1 MTAEYVLVTTTTDTD
16 EEAQRL
22 ASAFVNARFA
32 ACAHVEETDSV
43 YWWQGNVE
51 RAHEWRVEFKTPQHR
66 AAELQQAI
74 LDAHSY
80 TTPQVIV
87 TPILGGSPA
96 YLAWLTEETT
106 PRD

>member
-1 MTAEYVLVTTTTDTD
+1 MTAEYVLVTTTTDNPD
-16 EEAQRL
+16 EARALAADLVTARL
-22 ASAFVNARFA
+22 A
-32 ACAHVEETDSV
+32 ACAHIDEIRST
-43 YWWQGNVE
+43 YWWDGEVQNDPE
-51 RAHEWRVEFKTPQHR
+51 FRIEFKTPQHR

-80 TTPQVIV
+80 DTPQVIV

>member
-1 MTAEYVLVTTTTDTD
+1 MTADYVLVTTTTDTA
-16 EEAQRL
+16 EEAQSLADSLVTARL
-22 ASAFVNARFA
+22 A
-32 ACAHVEETDSV
+32 ACAHIEETDSV
-43 YWWQGNVE
+43 YWWQDAVE

-74 LDAHSY
+74 LTAHSY
-80 TTPQVIV
+80 DTPQIIV

-106 PRD
+106 PRT